1 MLGIMLDME
10 ATQMS
15 MDKDEVHIYN
25 GILVRRKKD
34 EIMSFT
40 VTWMVLEIIILSEV
54 SQRQMY
60 DIMLMWNLNKM
71 TQMK

>member
-1 MLGIMLDME
+1 
-10 ATQMS
+10 MS

-40 VTWMVLEIIILSEV
+40 VTWMVLDIIILSEV
-54 SQRQMY
+54 SQKETDKY
-60 DIMLMWNLNKM
+60 I
-71 TQMK
+71 T